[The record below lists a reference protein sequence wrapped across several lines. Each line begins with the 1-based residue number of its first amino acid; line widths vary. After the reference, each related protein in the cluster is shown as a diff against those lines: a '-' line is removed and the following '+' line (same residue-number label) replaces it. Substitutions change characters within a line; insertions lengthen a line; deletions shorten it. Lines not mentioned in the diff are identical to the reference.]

1 MAANPGARFT
11 SAQKQRRRLER
22 DSDCVGNGC
31 RRLRDAS
38 VWPTTDRQA
47 GPTSV
52 VRVAGSV
59 FLLCLIL
66 ANAQADDKPRFGFGK
81 AWQASFPVVYQKAV
95 ANPEPVP
102 GDEFA
107 PSTQRYA
114 SSTPAPSPS
123 SSRHF
128 EASPFERYQ
137 QDPNQQLFERHA
149 SPGAPVPA
157 HSVPHYD
164 SQPHVMNPQPQAQ
177 PYYPPPVPQVPAAP
191 MIPNVLQPRQPQQY
205 SQPPQSSV
213 QQMNVPH
220 AADWWTSAVQ
230 KRIRRCDQVQMVTVE
245 NLLMRAL
252 KHSSQIKVFSE
263 LPLIRETSISE
274 ADSAFDWNAFLD
286 GRWDDLDDPVGNT
299 LTVGGNGDRYE
310 DHQLSMNA
318 GVRKRVRNG
327 GNLELSQQFGW
338 QDTNSQFFQPDPQG
352 TARLTLSY
360 THPVMRGNGQVYNE
374 SMTVLACIDRDIA
387 NEEFKRQLQ
396 SHLLEV
402 VRAYWGLYLE
412 RSAFLQK
419 DTSHRR
425 AKQILTRLEGRE
437 HIDASQTQIVSAR
450 AEVARRYSDL
460 RRAAMAIM
468 NSEDRIRSLI
478 NDPSLGDFKTV
489 EMIPTDIPTR
499 NAVPT
504 TMDSALATAI
514 QNRPEIGQSLKQ
526 IKAAC
531 VRVNMS
537 RNELM
542 PLLNL
547 VTEAYVAGLEDD
559 GRIDTAYGQQ
569 FSDGRP
575 GYSIGLQFEVPLGN
589 RSSRSRHIRR
599 HLELRQLR
607 SQYRTTLETLKLEAR
622 VAVREVMTSFDE
634 MDSRKKSLDASLAK
648 TEYIKKRW
656 ELLPGENG
664 AASFVLENLLDS
676 QNQLATA
683 EYDYLNA
690 VLTYN
695 LALINLK
702 RATGTLLQHENVHIG
717 RTTENRLPTTV
728 LSKSPRM
735 QPIYQSPQIQAPP
748 AMQQPVNVPAESYG
762 PPPASVPGYTPQMEQ
777 SPVHPVS
784 TSRQAPGATRKRSSF
799 WSNYGL

>member
-1 MAANPGARFT
+1 MVANSHARIT
-11 SAQKQRRRLER
+11 SAQSIER
-22 DSDCVGNGC
+22 VS
-31 RRLRDAS
+31 RHFEHF
-38 VWPTTDRQA
+38 
-47 GPTSV
+47 
-52 VRVAGSV
+52 VRVSQQATSRFSAQSNPIYLVCLFLV
-59 FLLCLIL
+59 FV
-66 ANAQADDKPRFGFGK
+66 ASQSTNAQDKPKFGFGK
-81 AWQASFPVVYQKAV
+81 TWQASFPTVYQKAV
-95 ANPEPVP
+95 ADPRPVP
-102 GDEFA
+102 AEGFI
-107 PSTQRYA
+107 PSIDRYA
-114 SSTPAPSPS
+114 AAGASQRASRSFHAAPFG
-123 SSRHF
+123 RF
-128 EASPFERYQ
+128 Q
-137 QDPNQQLFERHA
+137 QDANQQLFERHA

-157 HSVPHYD
+157 QSVPHID
-164 SQPHVMNPQPQAQ
+164 SQPQVIKPQPQTQ
-177 PYYPPPVPQVPAAP
+177 MYSPGSGPLVPAAP
-191 MIPNVLQPRQPQQY
+191 IIPNLLQSQQHSQQAPPFVQPMN
-205 SQPPQSSV
+205 QPHGS
-213 QQMNVPH
+213 
-220 AADWWTSAVQ
+220 DWWTSAVQ
-230 KRIRRCDQVQMVTVE
+230 KRIRRCEHVQLVMVE

-252 KHSSQIKVFSE
+252 KHSSQIRVFSE
-263 LPLIRETSISE
+263 LPLIRETAISE
-274 ADSAFDWNAFLD
+274 ADSAFDWNSFLD

-327 GNLELSQQFGW
+327 GNLELAQQFGW

-387 NEEFKRQLQ
+387 GEEFKRQLQ

-425 AKQILTRLEGRE
+425 AQQILTRLEGRE

-468 NSEDRIRSLI
+468 NSEDRIRSLV
-478 NDPSLGDFKTV
+478 NDPSLGDFKSV
-489 EMIPTDIPTR
+489 EMIPTDLPTSD
-499 NAVPT
+499 AVPT
-504 TMDSALATAI
+504 TMDSALATAVR
-514 QNRPEIGQSLKQ
+514 NRPEINQALKQ

-547 VTEAYVAGLEDD
+547 VTEAYVAGLEDQ
-559 GRIDTAYGQQ
+559 GRIDTAYGEQ

-589 RSSRSRHIRR
+589 RSARSRHIRR
-599 HLELRQLR
+599 HLELRQLK
-607 SQYRTTLETLKLEAR
+607 SQYQTTLETLKLEAR

-634 MDSRKKSLDASLAK
+634 MDSRKTSLDASSAK
-648 TEYIKKRW
+648 TEYIRKRW

-683 EYDYLNA
+683 EYGYLSA
-690 VLTYN
+690 VMTYN

-702 RATGTLLQHENVHIG
+702 RATGTLLQHENVHIS
-717 RTTENRLPTTV
+717 RTTQDRLPTTV

-735 QPIYQSPQIQAPP
+735 QPVHTPPQMQPP
-748 AMQQPVNVPAESYG
+748 PIIHQPRNVVPENYG
-762 PPPASVPGYTPQMEQ
+762 PPPASVPESMPQMQQ

-784 TSRQAPGATRKRSSF
+784 TSKPAPGAPRKRSSF

>member
-1 MAANPGARFT
+1 MVANPHARIT
-11 SAQKQRRRLER
+11 SAQSIGTVSR
-22 DSDCVGNGC
+22 DRGLCIGVSQHAATPFSVQSKSSCLVCLFLICV
-31 RRLRDAS
+31 AS
-38 VWPTTDRQA
+38 Q
-47 GPTSV
+47 
-52 VRVAGSV
+52 
-59 FLLCLIL
+59 
-66 ANAQADDKPRFGFGK
+66 NAHAQDKSKFGFGK
-81 AWQASFPVVYQKAV
+81 TWQAGFPAVYQEAV
-95 ANPEPVP
+95 ADPEPIP
-102 GDEFA
+102 DEGFN
-107 PSTQRYA
+107 PSMERYA
-114 SSTPAPSPS
+114 AASAKQPT
-123 SSRHF
+123 SRHF
-128 EASPFERYQ
+128 DASPFGRYQ
-137 QDPNQQLFERHA
+137 EDPNQQLFERHS

-157 HSVPHYD
+157 QSVPHFD
-164 SQPHVMNPQPQAQ
+164 SQPQVINPQRQTQ
-177 PYYPPPVPQVPAAP
+177 QYSPPPVPQVPVAP
-191 MIPNVLQPRQPQQY
+191 MIPNMVRSQQHSQQAQPFVQPMN
-205 SQPPQSSV
+205 QPHSS
-213 QQMNVPH
+213 
-220 AADWWTSAVQ
+220 DWWTSAVQ
-230 KRIRRCDQVQMVTVE
+230 KRIRRCEHVQLVTVE

-263 LPLIRETSISE
+263 LPLIRETAISE
-274 ADSAFDWNAFLD
+274 ADSAFDWNSFLD

-310 DHQLSMNA
+310 DHHLSMNA

-327 GNLELSQQFGW
+327 GNLELAQQFGW

-425 AKQILTRLEGRE
+425 AQQILTRLEGRE

-478 NDPSLGDFKTV
+478 NDPSLGSFKTV
-489 EMIPTDIPTR
+489 EMIPTDLPTSE
-499 NAVPT
+499 AVPT

-514 QNRPEIGQSLKQ
+514 RNRPEINQSLKQ
-526 IKAAC
+526 IRAAC

-547 VTEAYVAGLEDD
+547 VTEAYVAGLEDR

-589 RSSRSRHIRR
+589 RSARSRHIRR
-599 HLELRQLR
+599 HLELRQLK
-607 SQYRTTLETLKLEAR
+607 SQYQTTLETLKLEAR

-634 MDSRKKSLDASLAK
+634 MDSRKRSLDASGAK
-648 TEYIKKRW
+648 TEYIRKRW

-683 EYDYLNA
+683 EYGYLSA

-702 RATGTLLQHENVHIG
+702 RATGTLLQHENVRIS
-717 RTTENRLPTTV
+717 RTTQNRLPTTV
-728 LSKSPRM
+728 LSKSPRT
-735 QPIYQSPQIQAPP
+735 PPTYTPPQMQAPP
-748 AMQQPVNVPAESYG
+748 TMHQPMSVPPENYG
-762 PPPASVPGYTPQMEQ
+762 PPPASVPNNMPQVRPG
-777 SPVHPVS
+777 PVHPVS
-784 TSRQAPGATRKRSSF
+784 TSKSAPGAPRKRSSV